1 MGFSLKNVFKGVGK
15 AVTWTT
21 HQAQNVMGL
30 PGQVMQQ
37 NIRGTLSAF
46 GISGT
51 TLLLI
56 GGVVIAVVLINR

>member
-15 AVTWTT
+15 GVTWTT
-21 HQAQNVMGL
+21 HQARNVMQM

>member
-1 MGFSLKNVFKGVGK
+1 
-15 AVTWTT
+15 
-21 HQAQNVMGL
+21 
-30 PGQVMQQ
+30 MQQ